1 MISKNGAKEIDNQD
15 YFSRYVEGISMLN
28 QTYKNTYDLTDLPKI
43 RRKHENRII
52 FGQLNINSIRN
63 KFISLV
69 NAIEKTDVFLVSE
82 TKLDESFPT
91 SQFVIP
97 GFSEPFRLDRNRFGG
112 LEENIPTSSL
122 RTLLRGLFSRTQY

>member
-1 MISKNGAKEIDNQD
+1 
-15 YFSRYVEGISMLN
+15 MLN